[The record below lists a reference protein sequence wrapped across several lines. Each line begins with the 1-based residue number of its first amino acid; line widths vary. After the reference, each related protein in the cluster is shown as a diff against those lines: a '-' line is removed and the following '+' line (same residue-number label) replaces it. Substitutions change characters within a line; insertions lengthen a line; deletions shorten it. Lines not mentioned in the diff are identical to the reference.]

1 MNTYQFGT
9 NDPALA
15 QRIHDLMN
23 GGSPQA
29 QATLPLP
36 LPVATVIA
44 NAVPPAAPPAP
55 PAPAAPPPAAPAAP
69 PPAAPAAPAHGPAPE
84 GWTIDHVRGALTTMA
99 QNPAKGPAAVGALL
113 AKYTGG
119 APDLKLVDPAQW
131 PNLYSEAT
139 AG

>member
-1 MNTYQFGT
+1 MPAYTFGT

-15 QRIHDLMN
+15 QRIMDLMN

-29 QATLPLP
+29 QAALPLP
-36 LPVATVIA
+36 LPAT
-44 NAVPPAAPPAP
+44 PPAAPPAASPVAP
-55 PAPAAPPPAAPAAP
+55 PAAPAAPAAP
-69 PPAAPAAPAHGPAPE
+69 PPATPAAPAHGPAPE

-113 AKYTGG
+113 SKYTGG

-131 PNLYSEAT
+131 PNLYAEAT